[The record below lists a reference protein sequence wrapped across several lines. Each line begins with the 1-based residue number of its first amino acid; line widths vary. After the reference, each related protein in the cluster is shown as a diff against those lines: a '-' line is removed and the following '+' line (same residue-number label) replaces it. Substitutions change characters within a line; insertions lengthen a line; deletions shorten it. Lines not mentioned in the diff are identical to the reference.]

1 MSEENDNGVS
11 KAGKWIKVAVG
22 IFTIIAIIS
31 GGVWKLTDTFAFKE
45 EVDKQSVLAEEQ
57 TVKTFQGVQEQI
69 MKFDYR
75 TDIKFYDRELENLN
89 KQLVEV
95 ERKLAFN
102 PNDVDLKANKTSILD
117 SIDKITQKRKDLFNK
132 LME

>member
-1 MSEENDNGVS
+1 MTEENGNGVS
-11 KAGKWIKVAVG
+11 KVGKWVKVAVG
-22 IFTIIAIIS
+22 ILTVIAIIS
-31 GGVWKLTDTFAFKE
+31 GGVWKLTDTFAFKA
-45 EVDKQSVLAEEQ
+45 EVDKQFLLAEEQ
-57 TVKTFQGVQEQI
+57 TVKTFQGVQEQL

-102 PNDVDLKANKTSILD
+102 PNDADLKANKTSILD

-132 LME
+132 LMG

>member
-1 MSEENDNGVS
+1 MTEENDNGVS

-45 EVDKQSVLAEEQ
+45 EVDKQFVLAEEQ

-117 SIDKITQKRKDLFNK
+117 SIDKVTQKRKDLFNK
-132 LME
+132 LMG